1 MTERETIV
9 RTFLAAWGE
18 GDARKLAD
26 FFTDDAVVWNDGRTP
41 VDGREAIH
49 EHFKLQLSA
58 CTDCDFEVLQT
69 AVSGKTVFNERIDR
83 MKVVGA
89 PVELPVAGVFEVDD
103 AGKLTAWRDYFDLNA
118 VMTQLS
124 AAGIAAEADV
134 EAPIPPPPG
143 S

>member
-9 RTFLAAWGE
+9 RKFIAAWGE

-26 FFTDDAVVWNDGRTP
+26 FFADDAVVWNDGRTT
-41 VDGREAIH
+41 VRGREAIL

-58 CTDCDFEVLQT
+58 CTDCDFEITQT
-69 AVSGKTVFNERIDR
+69 AVSGSTVFNERIDR

-103 AGKLTAWRDYFDLNA
+103 TGKVTAWRDYFDLNT
-118 VMTQLS
+118 VMTQVS
-124 AAGIAAEADV
+124 AAGIAADADV
-134 EAPIPPPPG
+134 KAPISPPPG
-143 S
+143 P